1 MYDKYLRLRGKGV
14 NSEIISF
21 LDFLS
26 RKAAEFAK
34 VLIAARRARRQA
46 GGCLARLLAR
56 NRTSLNGIS
65 RGVHDHAP

>member
-1 MYDKYLRLRGKGV
+1 VYDKYLRLRGKGV

-34 VLIAARRARRQA
+34 VLIAARSTRLYQA
-46 GGCLARLLAR
+46 G
-56 NRTSLNGIS
+56 SS
-65 RGVHDHAP
+65 RVPAPLTLCVLSAFA